1 MFWQNKQYKID
12 DLQLTNDLF
21 AANIWI
27 NTRLCNTPHDIQLII
42 IKLPY
47 KEPNNNKW
55 NRHTTRGNTAVKSTN
70 SKYNQSDTIHT
81 I

>member
-12 DLQLTNDLF
+12 DLQLTSDLF

-27 NTRLCNTPHDIQLII
+27 NTRLCNTPHDMQLII

-47 KEPNNNKW
+47 KEPNNNK
-55 NRHTTRGNTAVKSTN
+55 
-70 SKYNQSDTIHT
+70 
-81 I
+81 